1 MTPIQELKEQLVEED
16 IRGLSIDYYLQK
28 EKEFAKQC
36 FEAGK
41 YYGMDIINSIDW
53 AENPTKP
60 DFDNFYKQFEQ

>member
-36 FEAGK
+36 FEAGQN
-41 YYGMDIINSIDW
+41 YQMDDW
-53 AENPTKP
+53 FMEPNFET
-60 DFDNFYKQFEQ
+60 FYKQFEQ

>member
-41 YYGMDIINSIDW
+41 NCSDNEWMDSLG
-53 AENPTKP
+53 ALKKP
-60 DFDNFYKQFEQ
+60 DLDFETFFKQFEK

>member
-16 IRGLSIDYYLQK
+16 IRSLSVDYYLQK

-41 YYGMDIINSIDW
+41 LFV
-53 AENPTKP
+53 
-60 DFDNFYKQFEQ
+60 DFKEWYKKFEQ